1 MQQEDFAA
9 QHSSRIF
16 TWNYNAFH
24 NCFIKVRYEPDNGK
38 HHRLNLKNQEDLKAL
53 VWAYGG
59 PRPSLI
65 TKVEVKVIPER
76 FVVEVH
82 WKDTIPNEDTNVKGQ
97 ESKKAP

>member
-1 MQQEDFAA
+1 MQREDFSA

-16 TWNYNAFH
+16 TWDYNVFF
-24 NCFIKVRYEPDNGK
+24 NCFVKPRYEPDNGK
-38 HHRLNLKNQEDLKAL
+38 NHRLNLKNQEDLKAL

-65 TKVEVKVIPER
+65 TKVWLDINPER

-82 WKDTIPNEDTNVKGQ
+82 WSDEIPNEQPIRVAD
-97 ESKKAP
+97 KAGKSA